1 MKLFRHSTRT
11 ATEPLTNLR
20 TERGAALIIV
30 LVMLLL
36 LTIIGATLFTSST
49 TEIRISGNQRNSL
62 ETFFAADAAV
72 EFATT
77 YGTIY
82 TSIVP
87 RVATTWPTKGQGWIL
102 DEDYVSTGKPNTEH
116 PDYNQITIPGDNGRT
131 KVNIRVELI
140 KERADPPPGYGYQVD
155 AGINPGSGGTKFN
168 YFAVSAI
175 AEGPNNARVDV
186 ESEIGRM
193 APQ

>member
-1 MKLFRHSTRT
+1 MKLFRHSTRK
-11 ATEPLTNLR
+11 ATEPFTNLR

-87 RVATTWPTKGQGWIL
+87 GVTTTWPDGKGFIL
-102 DEDYVSTGKPNTEH
+102 DENYVSTGEENTKH
-116 PDYNQITIPGDNGRT
+116 PGYNQITIPGDNGRT
-131 KVNIRVELI
+131 KVNIKVELI

-155 AGINPGSGGTKFN
+155 AGINPGSGGIKFN
-168 YFAVSAI
+168 MFAVSAI

-186 ESEIGRM
+186 ESEIARI